1 MYGAVIGDLVGFP
14 YEYKHADLRD
24 HAIPLFPEKYAGSG
38 DSSARAGDGFSDK
51 TVMVVGIEAGLLN
64 FERKLPDIFAGKTE
78 GNSADGTEGA
88 KEIAVGKGDEKQ
100 VPVIPQ
106 NAFEET
112 CKREITSALRQ
123 FGQAHPLAGYPMDLS
138 IWLFREGSSPSKSDD
153 TGPAARVSPVAWT
166 FQDDLYMMRHMAR
179 LQSKL
184 THSGKETAAA
194 AEAAACAVFLAIH
207 GCTKDYISG
216 YLEREFGYKVPDEA
230 AMRAEILQ
238 AGSAGVFP
246 VSSSQGGGES
256 ALCVRAAMTAFLY
269 GKDFEDVLRR
279 AVSLGGRSAD
289 VAAIA
294 GSIAEPFFGI
304 PEDIK
309 GEALKR
315 LPEDLREQIMAF
327 EVRDRQKKDV
337 RLNNPAAMER
347 WENALTRATTRHP
360 ASVQGNEALEEAID
374 RMLEKRDQQTFV
386 TVLETLR
393 LRIHQKGRV
402 FVPVLSAKRAET
414 GAAQDRD
421 MTGAGSDASASQN
434 PDPQGGVVYRMQA
447 VRTRDG
453 RLWQPAYTSRPR
465 LDKAN
470 EVTSQKGDM
479 VLSYALEPLLKRF
492 LPVSEN
498 DNLPEKNQE
507 PIPAEIEGIL
517 FNPYD
522 KPFFLPRKTI
532 EALFIVDREA
542 GRVRPK

>member
-14 YEYKHADLRD
+14 YEYKHVDLRNQ
-24 HAIPLFPEKYAGSG
+24 AIPLFPEKYAGSG

-51 TVMVVGIEAGLLN
+51 TVMAVGMEAGLLN
-64 FERKLPDIFAGKTE
+64 FERKLPDIFFCY
-78 GNSADGTEGA
+78 SDDTEGA
-88 KEIAVGKGDEKQ
+88 AEIAVGKGDGLKG
-100 VPVIPQ
+100 PVIAQ
-106 NAFEET
+106 NTFEET

-123 FGQAHPLAGYPMDLS
+123 FGQAHPLAGYSMDLS
-138 IWLFREGSSPSKSDD
+138 IWLFREGASPSKSND

-184 THSGKETAAA
+184 THSGKETASA

-216 YLEREFGYKVPDEA
+216 YLEREFGYKVTDEA
-230 AMRAEILQ
+230 AMRTEILQ

-246 VSSSQGGGES
+246 GSSGQGGGES
-256 ALCVRAAMTAFLY
+256 AVCVRAAMTAFLY

-279 AVSLGGRSAD
+279 AVTLGGRSAD
-289 VAAIA
+289 IAAIA

-304 PEDIK
+304 PEEIK

-315 LPEDLREQIMAF
+315 LPEDLREQILA
-327 EVRDRQKKDV
+327 
-337 RLNNPAAMER
+337 
-347 WENALTRATTRHP
+347 P
-360 ASVQGNEALEEAID
+360 ASVQGNEGLEEAID

-402 FVPVLSAKRAET
+402 FVPLVSAKRAET
-414 GAAQDRD
+414 GAAPAQD
-421 MTGAGSDASASQN
+421 MTGAGSDSAASQK

-470 EVTSQKGDM
+470 EVTSQNGDM

-498 DNLPEKNQE
+498 DNMPDPNQE

>member
-14 YEYKHADLRD
+14 YEYKHVDLRNQ
-24 HAIPLFPEKYAGSG
+24 AIPLFPEKYAGSG

-51 TVMVVGIEAGLLN
+51 TVMAVGMEAGLLN
-64 FERKLPDIFAGKTE
+64 FERKLPDIFAGKT
-78 GNSADGTEGA
+78 DDPEGA
-88 KEIAVGKGDEKQ
+88 AEIAVGKGDGLKG
-100 VPVIPQ
+100 PVIAQ
-106 NAFEET
+106 NTFEET

-123 FGQAHPLAGYPMDLS
+123 FGQAHPLAGYSMDLS
-138 IWLFREGSSPSKSDD
+138 IWLFREGASPSKSND

-184 THSGKETAAA
+184 THSGKETASA

-216 YLEREFGYKVPDEA
+216 YLEREFGYKVTDEA
-230 AMRAEILQ
+230 AMRTEILQ

-246 VSSSQGGGES
+246 GSSGQGGGES
-256 ALCVRAAMTAFLY
+256 AVCVRAAMTAFLY

-279 AVSLGGRSAD
+279 AVTLGGRSAD
-289 VAAIA
+289 IAAIA

-304 PEDIK
+304 PEEIK

-315 LPEDLREQIMAF
+315 LPEDLREQILAF
-327 EVRDRQKKDV
+327 ETRESQKKDF
-337 RLNNPAAMER
+337 RSKNPAAMER

-360 ASVQGNEALEEAID
+360 ASVQGNEGLEEAID

-402 FVPVLSAKRAET
+402 FVPLVSAKRAET
-414 GAAQDRD
+414 GAAPAQD
-421 MTGAGSDASASQN
+421 MTGAGSDSAASQK

-470 EVTSQKGDM
+470 EVTSQNGDM

-498 DNLPEKNQE
+498 DNMPDPNRE